1 MQQQNTNRC
10 YTVLKDKIMNISEAM
25 MQEKQQYRDLPI
37 HLVTYILSPYRYFC
51 SQESG
56 ISLQINL
63 VFKTHNWF
71 YREKDSR
78 ENRYF
83 LRVSVGCKGGSSTTT
98 LSSLP
103 DSLPSDNV
111 ASPRGIGSGLIDP

>member
-1 MQQQNTNRC
+1 MQQQNTKRC
-10 YTVLKDKIMNISEAM
+10 YTVLKDKIMNISEVM
-25 MQEKQQYRDLPI
+25 KQLCENTYNAFSDI
-37 HLVTYILSPYRYFC
+37 HYILNPYSYFC
-51 SQESG
+51 SEESG

-83 LRVSVGCKGGSSTTT
+83 FRVSVGCKGGSSTTT